1 MVLLLLYALLI
12 TSITKCCGI
21 HQIKS
26 EVLSLTR
33 NIFKKKCTYLEIRS
47 SEKPP
52 FFIIVK
58 QMPCDFFFFFKKEC
72 GVTFICTLEQ
82 ENQSLAPPELEFTHS
97 NNQQEP
103 CYRAEETVARPVTH
117 PNICRYKS
125 RGKGNKTAHATRKS
139 STCGTCHTTT
149 TFQNYQKTQ
158 RTLQGL
164 LTASG
169 SKPEKLK

>member
-12 TSITKCCGI
+12 TSTTKCCGI

-58 QMPCDFFFFFKKEC
+58 QMPCDFFFFFKKERKNMAT
-72 GVTFICTLEQ
+72 GSFRS
-82 ENQSLAPPELEFTHS
+82 QSGFLLKP
-97 NNQQEP
+97 
-103 CYRAEETVARPVTH
+103 
-117 PNICRYKS
+117 K
-125 RGKGNKTAHATRKS
+125 KGLPRK
-139 STCGTCHTTT
+139 
-149 TFQNYQKTQ
+149 
-158 RTLQGL
+158 
-164 LTASG
+164 
-169 SKPEKLK
+169 E